1 MSSSRL
7 EAFSDGVIAILITI
21 MVLELAQPK
30 GTSWTSL
37 RHVMP
42 RFLIYLLSFVFLG
55 IYWNNH
61 HHMLA
66 LTERING
73 KVLWAN
79 LHLLFWLSLVPFM
92 TQWMGEGGSEE
103 NAARHFNEVPIAAYG
118 IVLLLAAVAYYILK
132 TAIVT
137 EQGPNST
144 IAQALG
150 NDLKGK
156 ISPVIYATAIPLA
169 FVNRW
174 ISIALYVLVAAIW
187 LIPDPRIE
195 STIATKA
202 RTPS

>member
-21 MVLELAQPK
+21 MVLELAQPA
-30 GTSWTSL
+30 GTSWRDL
-37 RHVMP
+37 RDVLP

-66 LTERING
+66 LTDRING

-92 TQWMGEGGSEE
+92 TQWLGEGKTPAGPK
-103 NAARHFNEVPIAAYG
+103 HFAEVPAAAYG
-118 IVLLLAAVAYYILK
+118 IVLLLAAIAYYILK
-132 TAIVT
+132 TAIVN

-144 IAQALG
+144 LAEALG
-150 NDLKGK
+150 NDVKGK
-156 ISPVIYATAIPLA
+156 ISPVIYAVGIVFA
-169 FVNRW
+169 FIDRW
-174 ISIALYVLVAAIW
+174 VSLGLYVFVALIW
-187 LIPDPRIE
+187 LVPDRRIE
-195 STIATKA
+195 SQLAS
-202 RTPS
+202 RPPPS